1 MLVVG
6 HLVVDTIIHP
16 GWSGTYVGG
25 VPTYAS
31 MTALRMGLDV
41 QVCSRVGWDFPD
53 EYAVWLARSGL
64 RVDAV
69 RRVEGSPTT
78 RFLLDYRHKPR
89 RLRLLSRCTDIQP
102 EDLPHG
108 GFDLALAGP
117 VANEVPR
124 EVVSELRERVDLV
137 AGTLQGFVRRFG
149 RDGSVTVSRWMDTE
163 VLGKLDVA
171 SASLDELLKSL
182 GARGIWEAL
191 ELLTSGGV
199 EVAVA
204 TMGEEG
210 AAILAGGRR
219 IAVPAYRLRGETD
232 PTGAGDSFLAAFLS
246 EYVRGEDPKWCG
258 AVASAAAS
266 FVAEGRGPSRFGSR
280 GEVLERALE
289 IYEGVRTA

>member
-64 RVDAV
+64 GVDAV
-69 RRVEGSPTT
+69 RRVEESPTT
-78 RFLLDYRHKPR
+78 RFLLDYRHEPR

-108 GFDLALAGP
+108 GFDVAVAGP

-124 EVVSELRERVDLV
+124 EVVSELREKADLV

-149 RDGSVTVSRWMDTE
+149 RDGSVTVSRWMDPE
-163 VLGKLDVA
+163 ILGNLDVA
-171 SASLDELLKSL
+171 SASLDELLKAL
-182 GARGIWEAL
+182 GAERVWEAL
-191 ELLTSGGV
+191 ELLTSRGV

-204 TMGEEG
+204 TMGDEG

-219 IAVPAYRLRGETD
+219 ILVPAYRLGEEVD
-232 PTGAGDSFLAAFLS
+232 PTGAGDSFIAAFLS
-246 EYVRGEDPKWCG
+246 EYVRGEEPKWCG

-280 GEVLERALE
+280 GEVLERASK
-289 IYEGVRTA
+289 IYEEVRTA